1 MRAKAVIRL
10 KIPIGNQ
17 LEAVYKA
24 LKPEVENPAST
35 RLKANIQR
43 EGSLVILRVEAR
55 DTVALRAALNS
66 YLRWISAI
74 YDCLST
80 LKRL

>member
-10 KIPIGNQ
+10 KIPMGNQ
-17 LEAVYKA
+17 LEAVFKA
-24 LKPEVENPAST
+24 LKPEVDNPATT
-35 RLKANIQR
+35 RLKANVQG
-43 EGSLVILRVEAR
+43 EDSLLILRIEAR

-66 YLRWISAI
+66 YLRWISAV
-74 YDCLST
+74 YDCLSV

>member
-10 KIPIGNQ
+10 KIPMGNQ
-17 LEAVYKA
+17 LEAVFKA
-24 LKPEVENPAST
+24 LKPEVDNPAT
-35 RLKANIQR
+35 KRLKANVQG
-43 EGSLVILRVEAR
+43 EDSLLILRIEAR

-66 YLRWISAI
+66 YLRWISAV
-74 YDCLST
+74 YDCLSV